1 MKTYRVVKVG
11 DFGLSGTLSDK
22 TYVTGADDMLLPIR
36 WASPEALVYRKFSS
50 QSDVWA
56 FGIVLWEIEKLH
68 ERERLQY
75 GLDYPP
81 LATALDRLEI
91 WPIDRAVCLSL
102 RSLDFESDPA
112 DELIAATSLTHRI
125 PLVTRDRRI
134 RKSKIIRCL

>member
-1 MKTYRVVKVG
+1 MTISSRPASSGMLNLDTHILIKALEGALTAHERTV
-11 DFGLSGTLSDK
+11 LSRD
-22 TYVTGADDMLLPIR
+22 ADWSIS
-36 WASPEALVYRKFSS
+36 A
-50 QSDVWA
+50 
-56 FGIVLWEIEKLH
+56 IVLWEIEKLH

-134 RKSKIIRCL
+134 RKSKLIRCL